1 MKLTEIRQLLDTH
14 QIRLTKSLGQNFLH
28 DGNQLRRMIAV
39 AEVARDDPVLEI
51 GPGLGPLTELLL
63 AKAKQVL
70 AIEKDRRLV
79 NLLERRMAAAPNLT
93 LVHDDALD
101 FLRRDRRDWSA
112 WKVVANV
119 PYSITSPLMVE
130 LALTE
135 RGPERLVVT
144 LQLEVLRRLLAEP
157 GTADFGALT
166 LLVGLQ
172 YEPRDWF
179 KIPAACFFPAPDV
192 ESACV
197 CLTRRSRPLL
207 GRDERAT
214 FVRLVKRAFTQR
226 RKMMLKLPKEEWPV
240 ERLHAAFAQVGLI
253 ETVRAEAVSLEQ
265 FVKLTQA
272 LHTGARDS

>member
-226 RKMMLKLPKEEWPV
+226 RKMMLKLLKEEWPV

>member
-1 MKLTEIRQLLDTH
+1 MKLGEIRRLLDTH

-28 DGNQLRRMIAV
+28 DGNQLRHMIAL
-39 AEVARDDPVLEI
+39 AEVASDDPVLEV
-51 GPGLGPLTELLL
+51 GPGLGPLTELLI
-63 AKAKQVL
+63 AKARRVL
-70 AIEKDRRLV
+70 AIEKDQRLV
-79 NLLERRMAAAPNLT
+79 KLLEQRLAAAPNLT

-101 FLRRDRRDWSA
+101 FLRRERRDWSA
-112 WKVVANV
+112 WKVVANL

-130 LALTE
+130 LALAE

-144 LQLEVLRRLLAEP
+144 LQMEVLHRLLAEP

-172 YEPRDWF
+172 YESRDWF
-179 KIPAACFFPAPDV
+179 KIPAACFFPAPEV

-197 CLTRRSRPLL
+197 CLARRSRALL
-207 GRDERAT
+207 ARAERAT
-214 FVRLVKRAFTQR
+214 FVRLVKRAFSQR
-226 RKMMLKLPKEEWPV
+226 RKMMFKLLKEEWPA
-240 ERLHAAFAQVGLI
+240 ESLQRAFALVSLM

-272 LHTGARDS
+272 LHTGARDT